1 MASFMMEVLWK
12 VRTKGTVN
20 YDWEEKSGMFYKRE
34 NIALILG
41 REGMQNFDWRKK
53 EEGIRGKYFG
63 ITNILRLELKEHEN
77 GKTLTHKENQVLKVC
92 FFFLAEV

>member
-41 REGMQNFDWRKK
+41 REGM
-53 EEGIRGKYFG
+53 
-63 ITNILRLELKEHEN
+63 
-77 GKTLTHKENQVLKVC
+77 
-92 FFFLAEV
+92 